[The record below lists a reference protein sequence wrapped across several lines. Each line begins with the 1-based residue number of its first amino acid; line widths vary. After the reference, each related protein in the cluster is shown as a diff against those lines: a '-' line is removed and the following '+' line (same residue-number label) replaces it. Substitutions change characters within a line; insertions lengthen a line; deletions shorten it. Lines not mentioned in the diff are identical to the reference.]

1 MLALDDF
8 YNTGECPEMV
18 TTIRDNPWPK
28 QKPPRKT
35 QNQVCVTPRINI
47 RLRASLSGV
56 KRKIGLVLALIG
68 GALIVPS
75 AGSATPYSA
84 ATFVTVGHNVA
95 SGMSKTQQEMAL
107 VAFNGYYALDNAPGA
122 YFFVDTNVYVT
133 DGGSKR
139 RYVVSLIV
147 SLDGMTSRS
156 VNFSGR
162 FDGKHLTQRSAGE
175 PSFDLVFDRA
185 PNRLGPT
192 VNLSGT
198 ISLPGQAPTA
208 TSGATYD
215 NPIPFSF
222 WGGQTYY
229 APATAPGG
237 KPTVAVVMGKNGE
250 LFYDKGSSGKSLM
263 KIKSYRYNLDM
274 YYFKFTGGYLIMGT
288 AGESGLTINDMGEK
302 DGKVVSQRA
311 LVTHPRANTPS
322 AGVENWYPKPT
333 DGPALIDFSGY
344 YSIATKKYPNAFIS
358 IEGEDLVDPE
368 LSPVSLSR
376 VLISVSLNKKT
387 VKSWYYDTASQ
398 MTFNGAVLTMPKQ
411 RITLRFQREDNPRTG
426 GLFHMMGKIKDR
438 KVQGSSPF
446 NAVPLSVFAGSMSDT
461 AGQHML
467 VITKNG
473 DVSLDGQVIPNY
485 QYVPTMYILA
495 GPLPGSTV
503 VPQEVT
509 LLSLGYTGTNGT
521 TAIVTTDYGTP
532 QAKTFTVYAIP

>member
-1 MLALDDF
+1 
-8 YNTGECPEMV
+8 
-18 TTIRDNPWPK
+18 
-28 QKPPRKT
+28 
-35 QNQVCVTPRINI
+35 
-47 RLRASLSGV
+47 
-56 KRKIGLVLALIG
+56 
-68 GALIVPS
+68 
-75 AGSATPYSA
+75 
-84 ATFVTVGHNVA
+84 
-95 SGMSKTQQEMAL
+95 
-107 VAFNGYYALDNAPGA
+107 
-122 YFFVDTNVYVT
+122 
-133 DGGSKR
+133 
-139 RYVVSLIV
+139 
-147 SLDGMTSRS
+147 
-156 VNFSGR
+156 
-162 FDGKHLTQRSAGE
+162 
-175 PSFDLVFDRA
+175 
-185 PNRLGPT
+185 
-192 VNLSGT
+192 
-198 ISLPGQAPTA
+198 
-208 TSGATYD
+208 
-215 NPIPFSF
+215 
-222 WGGQTYY
+222 
-229 APATAPGG
+229 
-237 KPTVAVVMGKNGE
+237 MGKNGE

-438 KVQGSSPF
+438 KVQGTSPF

-485 QYVPTMYILA
+485 QYVPTMYILE